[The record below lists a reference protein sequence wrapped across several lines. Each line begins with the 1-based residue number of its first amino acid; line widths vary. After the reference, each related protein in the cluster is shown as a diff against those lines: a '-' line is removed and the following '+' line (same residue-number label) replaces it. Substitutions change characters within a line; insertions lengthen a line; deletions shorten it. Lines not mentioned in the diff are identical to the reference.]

1 MQDKITPE
9 QVRNIIEYKNS
20 FDAERNKR
28 WVIASHKLA
37 AFDQFFVVTAQ
48 GLGKLDSKLF
58 KEDELLVQQGST
70 CNPFGDMSDHITISY
85 LWVLGAYEVIRS
97 LERRTRKESGFLPEQ
112 KESLQKLKWK
122 FERLRIPLAKFEA
135 AKKHSNTD
143 SHIAYPGVNAQ
154 LGIAWQVSQD
164 TWITRRELS
173 DSMLKLF
180 ESINA

>member
-1 MQDKITPE
+1 MPNELTPE
-9 QVRNIIEYKNS
+9 QIQRLLEYANS

-28 WVIASHKLA
+28 WVNISHKLA
-37 AFDQFFVVTAQ
+37 IFDHFLVVTAQ
-48 GLGKLDSKLF
+48 GLGKLDSKLL

-70 CNPFGDMSDHITISY
+70 SGPFGDMSDHITMSY

-97 LERRTRKESGFLPEQ
+97 LEQRAREKADFLPEQ
-112 KESLQKLKWK
+112 KESLQQLKWR

-135 AKKHSNTD
+135 AKKYSNTD
-143 SHIAYPGVNAQ
+143 SHIASPGVNTQ

-173 DSMLKLF
+173 DSMLELF